1 MDLNKILK
9 IGSRQVDFIKDFIRK
24 QNRPLPLEVLID
36 RLCDTIK
43 ISIAENLTFKVY
55 DPRNNY
61 FEGDNI
67 YWEKNNFFGR
77 VIDRRISNREHD
89 LIEVLWDTQLSGP
102 PAENYLRKNKNVR
115 IFYLINSEGQPGEIH
130 FYRLETRRKMAE
142 SQIDFDELAA
152 RLLSFLKTDNDF
164 VTWGGKWFLKSL
176 VKEFASNEISRS
188 IELIEK
194 ESSPF
199 YMKDIIDEIFGVNEK
214 STAYP
219 SIHFSLSY
227 LFSTM
232 FRHRVAYLS
241 PLNDGEWASY
251 AYIQKKLPKLPEFI
265 SKPRISETV
274 TGSYINRDYYH
285 QDLKY
290 IYDKEH
296 DRFET
301 ALNKSPLVK
310 EQPTLPRVLGFWEY
324 QTGLIVLSNLERAYF
339 PRQYKLVFV
348 DQHTKKEFNCF
359 YDFSQGYISGLDKW
373 ISMHM
378 IPGGEME
385 FKDLGYGNKFELRW
399 RQSKTTFHYSPLRYA
414 IASDELIQDGAK
426 VSVTCGVNKNFFVEE
441 EDYGE
446 LKDLFAIVRNPKIGP
461 ENIIHELFTRFGPK
475 IKIEKLATYF
485 SVVAGPWIRAC
496 QASCSSVLSADLGFV
511 QGRGEKGNGIFHY
524 DEEKI
529 GKPDLAGEY
538 DLIQLTFPDMVSAE
552 NENPNYI
559 GDEADLRV
567 ILRDYG
573 YWIRLKDQAGEKA
586 RVEER
591 KERIQELRKQFFK
604 KTYIKKASD
613 SEIIEILKTISDE
626 FMDVPIITK
635 SLDAEKISTIRKAIG
650 LILETAKG
658 SSKKA
663 TENLLS
669 IIEAGGKLNVEGIP
683 ESLYLRIAQIND
695 PTTFM
700 GINHAI
706 ETKLEKIRLKTWKEG
721 ATPREILSRSMEL
734 VKTLRRVRSSYDS
747 IDLEH
752 ILHFAAEIKGAVYL
766 DSILNSIFRERAYV
780 ASLDEKRAERL
791 QMEKKKREMKKLK
804 EEVEKAKKAK
814 DKAGKEPLTA
824 KPGKAAAQETASP
837 VRETVSVFDKFEKLG
852 LNFEGIGKFLKPQ
865 LSKRLSKIHTSLKL
879 VRPVSPAEAEGYANT
894 LYWYWIDWLWKFI
907 IQQSA
912 TLQIN
917 VDELPEL
924 PDLDRKTLGIIG
936 GIRALMIEEGLEANF
951 DEVKF
956 LVIKDLKS
964 MVLNGELNLKNYEMT
979 DFAGITPKEKK
990 AEERKELTKE
1000 ERAHAAEFTKYCKR
1014 VQECVKCPMIPNIKC
1029 NVFNDGTDGMGK
1041 VVARGVPNKA
1051 VAADSTYILGL
1062 IGAAPETDRTGYV
1075 PASKENFF
1083 TEVLKGSSIP
1093 LQSAVGIFAAKCSAL
1108 GDKPSK
1114 TMLSNCQDLFVKE
1127 VEILKPAALIVASE
1141 EVAKH
1146 FGWRRGEWFKWKGV
1160 DIYCLKNT
1168 AQIGKPLD
1176 KKADLLAELDSIM
1189 KRFS

>member
-43 ISIAENLTFKVY
+43 VSIAENLTFKIY

-102 PAENYLRKNKNVR
+102 PAESYLRKNKNVR
-115 IFYLINSEGQPGEIH
+115 MFYLINSEGEPGEVH
-130 FYRLETRRKMAE
+130 SYRLETRRKIAE
-142 SQIDFDELAA
+142 SQIDYDSLAFK
-152 RLLSFLKTDNDF
+152 LLSFLKIDNDF
-164 VTWGGKWFLKSL
+164 VTWGGKWFLKGL
-176 VKEFASNEISRS
+176 IKEFASNEIIRA
-188 IELIEK
+188 IDLIEK
-194 ESSPF
+194 EIAPF
-199 YMKDIIDEIFGVNEK
+199 FMKDIIDEVFCVNEK
-214 STAYP
+214 STVYP

-241 PLNDGEWASY
+241 PLNDGEWSSY
-251 AYIQKKLPKLPEFI
+251 AYIQRKLPKLPDFI
-265 SKPRISETV
+265 SKPRISETCV
-274 TGSYINRDYYH
+274 APYISRDYYH

-296 DRFET
+296 GRFDS

-310 EQPTLPRVLGFWEY
+310 EHSVLPRVLGFWEY
-324 QTGLIVLSNLERAYF
+324 QTGMIVLSNLERAYF

-359 YDFSQGYISGLDKW
+359 YDFSLGYIAGLDKW
-373 ISMHM
+373 IALHM

-385 FKDLGYGNKFELRW
+385 FRDLGYGNKFELRW
-399 RQSKTTFHYSPLRYA
+399 RQSKTMFHYSPLRYA
-414 IASDELIQDGAK
+414 IASDELIEDGTK
-426 VSVTCGVNKNFFVEE
+426 VVVACGVNKNFFVDE

-461 ENIIHELFTRFGPK
+461 ENIVHELFTRFGPK
-475 IKIEKLATYF
+475 IKIEKLATYY
-485 SVVAGPWIRAC
+485 SVVAGPWVRTC
-496 QASCSSVLSADLGFV
+496 LASCSSVLSSDTGFI

-529 GKPDLAGEY
+529 GKPELANEY
-538 DLIQLTFPDMVSAE
+538 DLIQIIFPEMVSAE
-552 NENPNYI
+552 NENPYYV

-573 YWIRLKDQAGEKA
+573 YWIRLKDQAAEKA

-591 KERIQELRKQFFK
+591 KERVQELRKIYFK
-604 KTYIKKASD
+604 KTFVKKSSD
-613 SEIIEILKTISDE
+613 TEIIEILKTISDE

-635 SLDAEKISTIRKAIG
+635 SLDPEKISSIRKAIG
-650 LILETAKG
+650 LILETSKG
-658 SSKKA
+658 SSRRA
-663 TENLLS
+663 VDNLLS
-669 IIEAGGKLNVEGIP
+669 IIDLDGKLHVDGIS
-683 ESLYLRIAQIND
+683 ESFFFRIAQIHD

-700 GINHAI
+700 GINHGI

-721 ATPREILSRSMEL
+721 ASPKEILIRSMEL

-752 ILHFAAEIKGAVYL
+752 ILHFTAEINGPVYL

-791 QMEKKKREMKKLK
+791 QMEKKKREMKKLT
-804 EEVEKAKKAK
+804 EEVEKARKAK
-814 DKAGKEPLTA
+814 DKAVKEPTA
-824 KPGKAAAQETASP
+824 AKLGKISAEAAPAA
-837 VRETVSVFDKFEKLG
+837 VRVSVSVFEKFENLG
-852 LNFEGIGKFLKPQ
+852 LNFESIGKFLKPQ
-865 LSKRLSKIHTSLKL
+865 LSKRLTKIHTSLKL
-879 VRPVSPAEAEGYANT
+879 VRPVTPAEAEGYANT

-907 IQQSA
+907 VQQA
-912 TLQIN
+912 NTLQIN

-924 PDLDRKTLGIIG
+924 PDTDRKTLGIIG
-936 GIRALMIEEGLEANF
+936 GIRALMVEEGLDANF
-951 DEVKF
+951 DEVKY

-964 MVLNGELNLKNYEMT
+964 MVLNGGIILRNYEMT
-979 DFAGITPKEKK
+979 DFTGITKIEKKSEEKK
-990 AEERKELTKE
+990 ALTKE
-1000 ERAHAAEFTKYCKR
+1000 EKAHAAEFTKFCKK

-1029 NVFNDGTDGMGK
+1029 NVFNDGADGMGK
-1041 VVARGVPNKA
+1041 VIARGIPNRA
-1051 VAADSTYILGL
+1051 VAADSTFILGFV
-1062 IGAAPETDRTGYV
+1062 GATPETDRSGYL
-1075 PASKENFF
+1075 PAAKENFF
-1083 TEVLKGSSIP
+1083 TEILKGSSIP

-1108 GDKPSK
+1108 GDKPSR
-1114 TMLSNCQDLFVKE
+1114 TMLSNCQDWFVKE
-1127 VEILKPAALIVASE
+1127 VQILKPAALIIAND
-1141 EVAKH
+1141 EVTRH
-1146 FGWRRGEWFKWKGV
+1146 YGWRKGEWLKWKGLDV
-1160 DIYCLKNT
+1160 YCLKNSGL
-1168 AQIGKPLD
+1168 IGMSVD
-1176 KKADLLAELDSIM
+1176 KKDDLLTELDCIM